1 MNSIDFEDI
10 EIDHLIKL
18 KPVLYQM
25 ADFDFYAKYIKSA
38 LNKNDE
44 TLNLILMEI
53 WTQLGS
59 NVFKLPIVIH
69 EKCIEINP
77 VIFEK
82 TILFAMSSWQIKD
95 LIDICSKSPSVFQ
108 TCSSIF
114 NELLIKL
121 KFTDKFIEFL
131 IDFVNNVSL
140 QCKSNNIDIIDMY
153 PIKCRTILILRAIKN
168 EKSSLVSNHYLN
180 EEVKKLA
187 LLYPKESMCL
197 LSHYPDLYVSN

>member
-1 MNSIDFEDI
+1 MNSVDFEDI

-18 KPVLYQM
+18 KPVVIQL
-25 ADFDFYAKYIKSA
+25 ADFDFYTKYFKSA
-38 LNKNDE
+38 LNKNDK
-44 TLNLILMEI
+44 TLNLILMDI

-82 TILFAMSSWQIKD
+82 TILFAISSWQIND
-95 LIDICSKSPSVFQ
+95 LIEICYKSPIIFQ

-121 KFTDKFIEFL
+121 NFADKFMEFL

-140 QCKSNNIDIIDMY
+140 KCKNNNIDIIDMY
-153 PIKCRTILILRAIKN
+153 PIKCRSILILRAIKN
-168 EKSSLVSNHYLN
+168 EKSSLVSNYYLN
-180 EEVKKLA
+180 EEVQKLI
-187 LLYPKESMCL
+187 LLYPKISMCL